1 MSQNLIMEDNM
12 TEQELKDKAISIAFR
27 TFTCGPTDL
36 VNSEADFENI
46 TFEKL
51 EELVWLPFES
61 TPTDEVYNNIVSL
74 AFDIENSFKHLIKR
88 NKND

>member
-1 MSQNLIMEDNM
+1 MNQNLTMEDNM

-27 TFTCGPTDL
+27 TFTCGSTDL
-36 VNSEADFENI
+36 VNSVADFENI

-51 EELVWLPFES
+51 EELAWLPFES
-61 TPTDEVYNNIVSL
+61 TPTAEVHNNIVSL

>member
-1 MSQNLIMEDNM
+1 M

-27 TFTCGPTDL
+27 TFTCSPTDL
-36 VNSEADFENI
+36 VNSVADFENI
-46 TFEKL
+46 AFEKL
-51 EELVWLPFES
+51 EEIAWAPFES
-61 TPTDEVYNNIVSL
+61 TPTAEVYNIIVAL

>member
-61 TPTDEVYNNIVSL
+61 TPTDEVYNNIVLL
-74 AFDIENSFKHLIKR
+74 AFDIENSFKHLIKE
-88 NKND
+88 N